1 MKIFHTVLV
10 ILIIT
15 TTLFDKDC
23 EAQWVQTN
31 GPFGG
36 SVVCFAFS
44 GANIYAGTYIG
55 GVFLS
60 TNNGLNWAAVNNGL
74 TNLDIHTLTIS
85 GTKLFAGTWG
95 GGVFVSTNN
104 GSIWTA
110 INNGLMNLNVHKLA
124 VSGTSIFA
132 GTRGGLYVS
141 TNSGISWT
149 TINNGLTNLE
159 IMSFAVSEANLFAG
173 TYGGGTFLSTNN
185 GANWTAINSGL
196 THLFVRALTVSGGNL
211 FAGTNGGVYLSTNNG
226 ISWTAVN
233 NGLINLGVFSFTVSG
248 GNLFA
253 GTNGGVYLSTNN
265 GTSWT
270 SVNNGLTSQYIYAL
284 AVSGSNIFAG
294 VNSGGIFLST
304 NNGINW
310 VSVNSGLSNSVV
322 RALIVSGENIFA
334 GTGGGVFLSSNNGA
348 TWEALNNGLTNQ
360 YVNAFTF
367 LGTKFFAGTGGGVFL
382 STNNGTS
389 WTGVNNGLTNQNVNA
404 FAVLGTNIFVGTED
418 GVFLSTNNGTNWN
431 PVNNGITNLEIFTFA
446 VSGINLFAGTLVGV
460 FKSTNNGLNWNAV
473 NNGLKSFGIET
484 LSFSG
489 TNLFAGTGSGLY
501 LSTNYGAQWNF
512 LFNEL
517 TNHSVHVLGVS
528 GINIF
533 AGTDDIGVYL
543 STNTGTNWVNI
554 NQGFNLVDNVFAIL
568 AANNYMFAG
577 IAGQSV
583 WKRPLSDINSLLAPT
598 NLIFDPINNRLIW
611 TLSTSPSVANYLV
624 YKKGS
629 DNIWK
634 SVADSGG
641 MLISNANFYNIQ
653 TSGFNYYKV
662 AAISNSGDTAKSDS
676 IYVNRGYVLRRWNTD
691 IIESFKVKKNGFRF
705 GNSESSN
712 GEPILWNSSW
722 YSQFHYFYPPYP
734 ITFLLNNSSD
744 YPDWP
749 LFTNVYGRNKCYSY
763 YFRPGN
769 ILDSS
774 FLRKSVKKW
783 RDIIYNP
790 VATEWRGACFGMA
803 ASSLL
808 AFYKN
813 ASFYNQFPIINNVD
827 NVYDLSPSSGISEI
841 VNWLHQSQYFGGTA
855 GRYSLPVDLAG
866 QTPVI
871 VLNNLESRF
880 SKTTTPGKLNEILA
894 IFSESGGGHAVVP
907 YAIEKINDSIKYLY
921 IYDNEYP
928 GIDTARFIINTI
940 SNSCIHNMNN
950 TPIKRM
956 YLAGS
961 LESFLGE
968 QTFEENI
975 QNSYSNNN
983 TLNDSIL
990 FFNSINSSIF
1000 YLNQNGDTIS
1010 GFRITDS
1017 SFIGNKNFGFS
1028 PMTNGRVNPPVY
1040 YKLPYTNYLKVILK
1054 DFDPSVQTS
1063 FLSFDIDSTTSY
1075 KIERTDPVQSNQ
1087 NDIYLIDNDYFSF
1100 VNSNPVQKRINLLT
1114 IITENLQSKKEKTF
1128 DISKFVTIQND
1139 TVFMKKNN
1147 DNLVLKSTGS
1157 SKIYTLKLN
1166 YIDSLGNKSFYNPSV
1181 FLPQNST
1188 HIISPVWDSI
1198 KTKPVKIY
1206 VDLGN
1211 NGTIDDTVFI
1221 SDTVLTKINNTNI
1234 EIPANYKL
1242 YQNYPNP
1249 FNPSTVIKYD
1259 IKFDG
1264 LVTLKV
1270 YNILGKEVA
1279 SLVNELKQAGGYEAK
1294 FNGSNLGSGVY
1305 YYRLQAGDF
1314 SETKRMLLLK

>member
-1 MKIFHTVLV
+1 PFSDEPIQSIEKRDYATIKYNSTGNQLWVQRYNHNGVGTSGDIANSIVIDGSGNVYVTGYSDGDAISQIDYATVKYSSTGV
-10 ILIIT
+10 Q
-15 TTLFDKDC
+15 
-23 EAQWVQTN
+23 QWVQRYN
-31 GPFGG
+31 GPGNGWDFGYSICIDNSSNVFVTGYSIG
-36 SVVCFAFS
+36 SGTGNDFATIKYNSIGVQQWVRRYNGPENGEDGAIEIQADVMGNVYVAGESSNKFGTIKYNSS
-44 GANIYAGTYIG
+44 GDQLWVKRYESTVNNVWNKAKSICLDNFGNIYVT
-55 GVFLS
+55 
-60 TNNGLNWAAVNNGL
+60 
-74 TNLDIHTLTIS
+74 
-85 GTKLFAGTWG
+85 
-95 GGVFVSTNN
+95 
-104 GSIWTA
+104 GS
-110 INNGLMNLNVHKLA
+110 
-124 VSGTSIFA
+124 
-132 GTRGGLYVS
+132 
-141 TNSGISWT
+141 SGIT
-149 TINNGLTNLE
+149 
-159 IMSFAVSEANLFAG
+159 
-173 TYGGGTFLSTNN
+173 
-185 GANWTAINSGL
+185 
-196 THLFVRALTVSGGNL
+196 
-211 FAGTNGGVYLSTNNG
+211 
-226 ISWTAVN
+226 
-233 NGLINLGVFSFTVSG
+233 
-248 GNLFA
+248 
-253 GTNGGVYLSTNN
+253 
-265 GTSWT
+265 
-270 SVNNGLTSQYIYAL
+270 
-284 AVSGSNIFAG
+284 
-294 VNSGGIFLST
+294 
-304 NNGINW
+304 
-310 VSVNSGLSNSVV
+310 
-322 RALIVSGENIFA
+322 
-334 GTGGGVFLSSNNGA
+334 
-348 TWEALNNGLTNQ
+348 
-360 YVNAFTF
+360 
-367 LGTKFFAGTGGGVFL
+367 
-382 STNNGTS
+382 
-389 WTGVNNGLTNQNVNA
+389 
-404 FAVLGTNIFVGTED
+404 
-418 GVFLSTNNGTNWN
+418 
-431 PVNNGITNLEIFTFA
+431 
-446 VSGINLFAGTLVGV
+446 
-460 FKSTNNGLNWNAV
+460 
-473 NNGLKSFGIET
+473 GIENDYAT
-484 LSFSG
+484 IKYNFDGIEQWVQRYNGPGNGEDVPSSIKVDANG
-489 TNLFAGTGSGLY
+489 NVYVTGASEGNGTGSDYATIKYSQQLQAPSNLY
-501 LSTNYGAQWNF
+501 YDAS
-512 LFNEL
+512 
-517 TNHSVHVLGVS
+517 
-528 GINIF
+528 
-533 AGTDDIGVYL
+533 
-543 STNTGTNWVNI
+543 
-554 NQGFNLVDNVFAIL
+554 
-568 AANNYMFAG
+568 
-577 IAGQSV
+577 
-583 WKRPLSDINSLLAPT
+583 
-598 NLIFDPINNRLIW
+598 NNRLIW
-611 TLSTSPSVANYLV
+611 TLSPSSNVANYLV

-629 DNIWK
+629 DNIWE

-641 MLISNANFYNIQ
+641 LVNSNQNYYNIQ
-653 TSGFNYYKV
+653 TSGFNYYRV
-662 AAISNSGDTAKSDS
+662 AAISNSGDTARCDS
-676 IYVNRGYVLRRWNTD
+676 IYVNRGYVLRRWNAE

-712 GEPILWNSSW
+712 GEPILWKSSW

-734 ITFLLNNSSD
+734 ISFSLFNSSD

-790 VATEWRGACFGMA
+790 VATGWRGACFGMA

-813 ASFYNQFPIINNVD
+813 ESFYNQFPILNNVE
-827 NVYDLSPSSGISEI
+827 NIYDLSPSSGISKI
-841 VNWLHQSQYFGGTA
+841 VNWLHQSQYFGATA

-907 YAIEKINDSIKYLY
+907 YAIEKVNDSIKYLY

-1054 DFDPSVQTS
+1054 DFDPSEQTS
-1063 FLSFDIDSTTSY
+1063 FLSFDFDSTTSY
-1075 KIERTDPVQSNQ
+1075 KIERTDSVQSNQ

-1157 SKIYTLKLN
+1157 SKTYTLKLN
-1166 YIDSLGNKSFYNPSV
+1166 YIDSSGNKSFYNPSV
-1181 FLPQNST
+1181 FLPLNST

-1221 SDTVLTKINNTNI
+1221 SDTVLTKINNTNN
-1234 EIPANYKL
+1234 EIPGNYKL

-1249 FNPSTVIKYD
+1249 FNPSTMIKYE
-1259 IKFDG
+1259 IKIDG

-1270 YNILGKEVA
+1270 YNILGTEVA
-1279 SLVNELKQAGGYEAK
+1279 SLVNEVKQAGRYEAE
-1294 FNGSNLGSGVY
+1294 FNGSNLGSGIY

-1314 SETKRMLLLK
+1314 VETKRMVLLK

>member
-1 MKIFHTVLV
+1 MRR
-10 ILIIT
+10 LIIVF
-15 TTLFDKDC
+15 LFMLSPYLIT
-23 EAQWVQTN
+23 AQWVKTN
-31 GPFGG
+31 GPYGG
-36 SVVCFAFS
+36 TVNCLITN
-44 GANIYAGTYIG
+44 GANIFAGIQRG

-60 TNNGLNWAAVNNGL
+60 TNNGSSWSAVNNGL
-74 TNLDIHTLTIS
+74 TNLY
-85 GTKLFAGTWG
+85 
-95 GGVFVSTNN
+95 
-104 GSIWTA
+104 
-110 INNGLMNLNVHKLA
+110 INSLA
-124 VSGTSIFA
+124 VSGTNLYA
-132 GTRGGLYVS
+132 GTNNGVFLSSNNGTSWSSIGLMNKMITSIIVSGTNLFVGTFYSDYAVFSS
-141 TNSGISWT
+141 TNNGTSWT
-149 TINNGLTNLE
+149 PLGLTSENVSSL
-159 IMSFAVSEANLFAG
+159 AVSGTNLFAG
-173 TYGGGTFLSTNN
+173 TSGGVFLSTNN
-185 GANWTAINSGL
+185 GTSWTQTNGVQINSLVVLG
-196 THLFVRALTVSGGNL
+196 TNL
-211 FAGTNGGVYLSTNNG
+211 FAATWSGGGVL
-226 ISWTAVN
+226 
-233 NGLINLGVFSFTVSG
+233 
-248 GNLFA
+248 
-253 GTNGGVYLSTNN
+253 LSTNN

-270 SVNNGLTSQYIYAL
+270 SVNNGLIYKQEINTLIRSGTKLFAGTDKGTFLSINNGTSWTSLGLTNQNVWSLSIL
-284 AVSGSNIFAG
+284 GTNIFAG
-294 VNSGGIFLST
+294 YGEGLSLSTNNGTNWSAINNGLTSQEVWTLTFSGTNIFAGTGVGGVFLST
-304 NNGINW
+304 NNGSNW
-310 VSVNSGLSNSVV
+310 TSVN
-322 RALIVSGENIFA
+322 E
-334 GTGGGVFLSSNNGA
+334 
-348 TWEALNNGLTNQ
+348 GLTNRW
-360 YVNAFTF
+360 VPALFF
-367 LGTKFFAGTGGGVFL
+367 LGKNIFAGTGGGVFL
-382 STNNGTS
+382 STNNGVSWISVNNGLTNDVARTFIVSGTNLFAGTDGGVFLSTNNGASWTATGLVGINALAVSGTNLFAGATGGQIFLSTNNGTS
-389 WTGVNNGLTNQNVNA
+389 WTTVVDMSNNVLCLAVSGTNLYAGTGDYPVGSGGVFLSTNNGSNWTGVNNGLTNRGVNTLVVFGSNLLA
-404 FAVLGTNIFVGTED
+404 GTYG
-418 GVFLSTNNGTNWN
+418 GVFLSTNNGTNW
-431 PVNNGITNLEIFTFA
+431 
-446 VSGINLFAGTLVGV
+446 IN
-460 FKSTNNGLNWNAV
+460 K
-473 NNGLKSFGIET
+473 
-484 LSFSG
+484 
-489 TNLFAGTGSGLY
+489 
-501 LSTNYGAQWNF
+501 
-512 LFNEL
+512 
-517 TNHSVHVLGVS
+517 
-528 GINIF
+528 
-533 AGTDDIGVYL
+533 
-543 STNTGTNWVNI
+543 
-554 NQGFNLVDNVFAIL
+554 NQGFNVDPVVGTMLI
-568 AANNYMFAG
+568 ANNYLYAG
-577 IAGQSV
+577 TYGNSV
-583 WKRPLSDINSLLAPT
+583 WKRPLSEIIPLLAPS
-598 NLIFDPINNRLIW
+598 NLMYDKINNQLAW
-611 TLSTSPSVANYLV
+611 SLSPSSNVANYLI

-629 DNIWK
+629 DNVWK

-641 MLISNANFYNIQ
+641 LLNSNANFYNLQI
-653 TSGFNYYKV
+653 SGYNYYRV
-662 AAISNSGDTAKSDS
+662 AAISNSGDTARCDS
-676 IYVNRGYVLRRWNTD
+676 IYVNRGYVLRRWNTG

-734 ITFLLNNSSD
+734 ITFSLFNSSD

-763 YFRPGN
+763 YLKPGN

-790 VATEWRGACFGMA
+790 AASRWRGACMGMA

-813 ASFYNQFPIINNVD
+813 ALFYNQFPIINNVE
-827 NVYDLSPSSGISEI
+827 NIYDLSPSSGISKI
-841 VNWLHQSQYFGGTA
+841 VNWLHQTQYFGGTA

-894 IFSESGGGHAVVP
+894 IFNESGGGHAVVP
-907 YAIEKINDSIKYLY
+907 YAIEKINDSIKHLY

-940 SNSCIHNMNN
+940 SNSCINNMNN
-950 TPIKRM
+950 RRINRI
-956 YLAGS
+956 YLMGS

-968 QTFEENI
+968 QTFENNI
-975 QNSYSNNN
+975 QKSYSNKK
-983 TLNDSIL
+983 TSNDSIL
-990 FFNSINSSIF
+990 FFNSINSSIY

-1017 SFIGNKNFGFS
+1017 SIVGNKNLGFS

-1166 YIDSLGNKSFYNPSV
+1166 YIDSSGNKSFYNPSV

-1188 HIISPVWDSI
+1188 HIISPIWDSI

-1234 EIPANYKL
+1234 EIPGNYKL

-1249 FNPSTVIKYD
+1249 FNPSTKIKYD
-1259 IKFDG
+1259 IKIDG

-1270 YNILGKEVA
+1270 YNILGSEVA
-1279 SLVNELKQAGGYEAK
+1279 SLVSEVKQAGRYEVE